1 MKNLILLL
9 LVIGAV
15 VSTTYNLTT
24 PASPATTAAP
34 LWTLTYD
41 SATASTFYSLT
52 LTYYAGDTAS
62 NEPVAISSGT
72 AGSQNMGV
80 ACFITDST
88 FALVTTGTGTFP
100 AFTFSIPNAVST
112 GTAATTAASTNWTP
126 LAMTAHVAATFTFTG
141 TTFTGGGF
149 ADCPIVQTD
158 STTLPTVTAFTA
170 SWTFTVAKLC
180 GSLPVSGNAWY
191 ARCYAVEDADD
202 LITIG
207 TDAATLVAGNNV
219 TVTATTTTC
228 STTTGASTFATG
240 ATILA
245 GIAYLQF

>member
-1 MKNLILLL
+1 MKNFILLL

-52 LTYYAGDTAS
+52 LTYYAGDTDP
-62 NEPVAISSGT
+62 NTPVAAGAGAAGT
-72 AGSQNMGV
+72 GNMGV

-88 FALVTTGTGTFP
+88 FALVTSSTGLFP
-100 AFTFSIPNAVST
+100 AFVWSVPNA
-112 GTAATTAASTNWTP
+112 GNGNTAATTAAGTSWGT
-126 LAMTAHVAATFTFTG
+126 LAMTGHVAATFTFTG

-149 ADCPIVQTD
+149 ADCPITQTD
-158 STTLPTVTAFTA
+158 GTVLPTVSAFTA

-191 ARCYAVEDADD
+191 ARCYAVEDTTS

-207 TDAATLVAGNNV
+207 TAAADLVAGNNI
-219 TVTATTTTC
+219 TVTATSTTC